1 MKMIKCLLLLAAV
14 AIAFPAVAQDEK
26 IDLAEATKATKATEV
41 KVSSAELE
49 KLMSDAGLKDTE
61 FKDSGT
67 PIQAVNKAKDV
78 ATYTGELNNYTYE
91 VAASE
96 PNKQGKFKVL
106 RATLENDNGYM
117 LAMEMLADGTVHK
130 FCTGNDEI
138 CKSISNG
145 VECGDT
151 WPAWCYIPQDLL
163 KDFVSPNVSFEAE
176 EAVEAVEEVIY
187 R

>member
-1 MKMIKCLLLLAAV
+1 MKMIKYLLLLAAV

-26 IDLAEATKATKATEV
+26 IDLAEATKATKATEA
-41 KVSSAELE
+41 KAYPAEME
-49 KLMSDAGLKDTE
+49 KLMSEAGLKDAGLS
-61 FKDSGT
+61 SGT
-67 PIQAVNKAKDV
+67 PISSATKNKEFAS
-78 ATYTGELNNYTYE
+78 YTGELNNYTYE
-91 VAASE
+91 VAAME

-106 RATLENDNGYM
+106 RAVVENDNGYM

-151 WPAWCYIPQDLL
+151 WPAWCYLPQPEPIA
-163 KDFVSPNVSFEAE
+163 VRVAAE
-176 EAVEAVEEVIY
+176 QEIY